1 MTSKICFYI
10 CPSTMQKSWT
20 CQKSNLERVCLYLF
34 PMQLFTLKNR
44 QNATGD
50 GVRALGQN
58 MIL

>member
-20 CQKSNLERVCLYLF
+20 CLERVCLYLF